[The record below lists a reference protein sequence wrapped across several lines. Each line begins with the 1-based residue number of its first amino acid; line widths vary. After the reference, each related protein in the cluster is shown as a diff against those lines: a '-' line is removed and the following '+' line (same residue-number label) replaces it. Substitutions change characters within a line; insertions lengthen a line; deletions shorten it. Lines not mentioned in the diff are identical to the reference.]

1 MVRLLFTLQMLSVL
15 VVAVWSHYL
24 HQQERKVAV
33 PTYDFKCK
41 SCGSITETT
50 NNLPIPC
57 ELCGETMIR
66 IWTANP
72 VHFKGTGFYKTG
84 G

>member
-1 MVRLLFTLQMLSVL
+1 MV
-15 VVAVWSHYL
+15 
-24 HQQERKVAV
+24 V

-41 SCGSITETT
+41 TCGTVVEVSV
-50 NNLPIPC
+50 NHPIPC
-57 ELCGETMIR
+57 EMCGEVMVR
-66 IWTANP
+66 IYTANP

>member
-1 MVRLLFTLQMLSVL
+1 
-15 VVAVWSHYL
+15 VAVWSHYL
-24 HQQERKVAV
+24 HQQERMTAL

-41 SCGSITETT
+41 SCGTVKETT
-50 NNLPIPC
+50 TNLPEPC

-66 IWTANP
+66 LWTANP

>member
-1 MVRLLFTLQMLSVL
+1 MV
-15 VVAVWSHYL
+15 
-24 HQQERKVAV
+24 V

-41 SCGSITETT
+41 SCGTITEVTS
-50 NNLPIPC
+50 NLPIPC

>member
-1 MVRLLFTLQMLSVL
+1 M
-15 VVAVWSHYL
+15 AVWSRYP
-24 HQQERKVAV
+24 HQVGRVMAL

-41 SCGSITETT
+41 SCGIVKETNT
-50 NNLPIPC
+50 NLPEPC
-57 ELCGETMIR
+57 ELCGEAMIR
-66 IWTANP
+66 LWTANP

>member
-1 MVRLLFTLQMLSVL
+1 MAL
-15 VVAVWSHYL
+15 
-24 HQQERKVAV
+24 

-41 SCGSITETT
+41 SCGTVKETT
-50 NNLPIPC
+50 SNLPEPC

-66 IWTANP
+66 LWTANP

>member
-1 MVRLLFTLQMLSVL
+1 MV
-15 VVAVWSHYL
+15 
-24 HQQERKVAV
+24 V
-33 PTYDFKCK
+33 PTYDFQCK
-41 SCGSITETT
+41 ACGSITETT
-50 NNLPIPC
+50 SNLPIPC
-57 ELCGETMIR
+57 GLCGETMIR